1 MHLYVDFL
9 LIDVEAFG
17 IIVNVCFFF
26 SSLEVDLTHL
36 SPEEKW
42 RSVSSHNYSFWLQIR
57 FHTLNHKSL
66 VKLIMKPN

>member
-42 RSVSSHNYSFWLQIR
+42 RSVSSQLFILTAS
-57 FHTLNHKSL
+57 
-66 VKLIMKPN
+66 